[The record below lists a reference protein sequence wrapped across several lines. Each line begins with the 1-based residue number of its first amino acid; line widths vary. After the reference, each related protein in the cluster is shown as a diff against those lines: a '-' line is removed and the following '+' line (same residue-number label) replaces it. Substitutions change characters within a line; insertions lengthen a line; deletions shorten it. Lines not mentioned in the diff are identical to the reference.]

1 MSILAGDANLVVE
14 REKGRRHHWGLLGT
28 SALLIGIGLFSIAS
42 VDAGRGTAF
51 APRQMMFAVVGL
63 VVFFVFNRVR
73 LEHLRLLA
81 TPLYLL
87 NLALLASVL
96 FAGKTRGMTSRWIDI
111 GPIQFQPSEISKLL
125 LAITLAAYFA
135 NRKDRLRD
143 ITTYI
148 GAILHIMPILILV
161 YKQPHFGATMA
172 LLVMGL
178 VACVSAGV
186 PSKYFPIT
194 IGLIAALGAVI
205 WFTPSLMPDY
215 QRGRIESKFQSLVH
229 GQTDPRGSGYQ
240 QDQAML
246 AIGSG
251 GATGS
256 GFFRGDQKAAG
267 VIPEQH
273 NDFIFSV
280 IGEEGGFFGSV
291 LVLAIFG
298 VFFYFVWRRVYE
310 SQTIMGRVIAASLF
324 AVLAFHTVV
333 NLAMVLGLGPVVG
346 LWLPFVS
353 YGGTALWMCMGAVGL
368 LDQCE

>member
-1 MSILAGDANLVVE
+1 MSILSGDANLVVE
-14 REKGRRHHWGLLGT
+14 REKGRQHHWGLLA
-28 SALLIGIGLFSIAS
+28 SAAALLAVGFFSIAS

-51 APRQMMFAVVGL
+51 APRQALFAAVG
-63 VVFFVFNRVR
+63 VAVFFLFNRVR
-73 LEHLRLLA
+73 LEHLRAMA

-87 NLALLASVL
+87 NLALLGSVL
-96 FAGKTRGMTSRWIDI
+96 FVGKSRGMTSRWIDI
-111 GPIQFQPSEISKLL
+111 GPIQFQPSEVSKLL

-143 ITTYI
+143 LKTYA
-148 GAILHIMPILILV
+148 GALLHMVPVLFLV
-161 YKQPHFGATMA
+161 YRQPHFGATTA
-172 LLVMGL
+172 LLFMGL
-178 VACVSAGV
+178 IACVSAGV
-186 PSKYFPIT
+186 PSKYFPMT
-194 IGLIAALGAVI
+194 IGLIAALGGVI

-215 QRGRIESKFQSLVH
+215 QRGRIESKVQSIVH
-229 GQTDPRGSGYQ
+229 GRSDPRGSGYQ

-298 VFFYFVWRRVYE
+298 VFFYFAWRRVYE
-310 SQTIMGRVIAASLF
+310 SQSIMGRVIAASLF